1 MHFSVFGF
9 LVDNPQEK
17 APRLPV
23 DINDTGIE
31 FVNCIPDSIMIL
43 RQSPGFV
50 RVGQTAAGKIVEG
63 VRVDIS
69 FGNLSEMNIA

>member
-1 MHFSVFGF
+1 MHFKVIGIC
-9 LVDNPQEK
+9 VDNPQEK

-43 RQSPGFV
+43 RQSPVLV
-50 RVGQTAAGKIVEG
+50 RVGQTAAGKIIEG
-63 VRVDIS
+63 VRTDIS
-69 FGNLSEMNIA
+69 FGNLSEMNIT